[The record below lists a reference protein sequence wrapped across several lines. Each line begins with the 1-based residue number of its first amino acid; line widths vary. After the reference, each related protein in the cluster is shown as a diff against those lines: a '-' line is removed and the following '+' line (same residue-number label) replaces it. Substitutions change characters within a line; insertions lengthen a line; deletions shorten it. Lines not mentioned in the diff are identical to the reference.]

1 MASKWSDQTRI
12 FVISVL
18 LVLSVTLLV
27 IIRELIRPLVIAA
40 LLAFLLYPL
49 ATFIRR
55 KTPLSQ
61 KAAGNVVFLFFL
73 ALIGSTSGALTPALL
88 GELDSLGEQLIAIID
103 GLNEFFAHT
112 TILGYKLF
120 SGIPA
125 EIEQS
130 VLEILTPNVIYES
143 ISAITENLVWV
154 GVILIV
160 VYYLMVDW
168 PMARNA
174 AFNILPDNLKRDG
187 YEMFK
192 RIREIWQLYLRGQIS
207 MMLILGVMEGLM
219 AMLVGLPAA
228 IILGLVAAVLG
239 LIPSVG
245 SSVFIFIA
253 GLVALFTSEPIFGL
267 PKFGYVVIVVAAFTS
282 VHLFENYWLRPK
294 VIGEGLKLHPAVIL
308 VSVLGAVM
316 LSGPLLALV
325 VVPLISSAGVVLHYV
340 VRMLSNVDPWEE
352 DVDLITLEEV
362 IEQDGVALESTVD
375 HQVEEINS

>member
-1 MASKWSDQTRI
+1 
-12 FVISVL
+12 VISVL
-18 LVLSVTLLV
+18 LILGVLLLV
-27 IIRELIRPLVIAA
+27 YVRELIRPLAIAG
-40 LLAFLLYPL
+40 LIAFILYPV

-55 KTPLSQ
+55 KTPLKQ
-61 KAAGNVVFLFFL
+61 KGAGILVFLLFL
-73 ALIGSTSGALTPALL
+73 AIIGTMSGVVTPALIG
-88 GELDSLGEQLIAIID
+88 DIDVLGEQLVNIID
-103 GLNEFFAHT
+103 GLNEFFEHT

-130 VLEILTPNVIYES
+130 VLEIFKPTVIYES

-168 PMARNA
+168 PKARQT
-174 AFNILPDNLKRDG
+174 AFNLLPDNLKRDG

-192 RIREIWQLYLRGQIS
+192 RIKDIWQTYLGGQIS
-207 MMLILGVMEGLM
+207 TMLILGVISGLM

-245 SSVFIFIA
+245 SSVFIFVA
-253 GLVALFTSEPIFGL
+253 GLVALFSRGTLFGL
-267 PKFGYVVIVVAAFTS
+267 PKFGHVIIVVLAFTS
-282 VHLFENYWLRPK
+282 IHLFENYWLRPK
-294 VIGEGLKLHPAVIL
+294 VIGQGLKLHPAVIL
-308 VSVLGAVM
+308 ISVLGAVM

-325 VVPLISSAGVVLHYV
+325 IVPVISSAGVVLNYTA
-340 VRMLSNVDPWEE
+340 RMLSNVDPWEE
-352 DVDLITLEEV
+352 NVDRPTLDEF
-362 IEQDGVALESTVD
+362 IELDDE
-375 HQVEEINS
+375 

>member
-1 MASKWSDQTRI
+1 MESNWSDQTRI

-18 LVLSVTLLV
+18 LILSALLLV
-27 IIRELIRPLVIAA
+27 FIHELIRPLVIAA
-40 LLAFLLYPL
+40 LLAFILYPI

-55 KTPLSQ
+55 KTPLNQ
-61 KAAGNVVFLFFL
+61 KAAGILVFLLFL
-73 ALIGSTSGALTPALL
+73 GLIGTASGVGTPALL
-88 GELDSLGEQLIAIID
+88 GDVESLAEQLVNIID
-103 GLNEFFAHT
+103 GLNEFFEHT
-112 TILGYKLF
+112 TILGYKIF

-125 EIEQS
+125 EFEQS
-130 VLEILTPNVIYES
+130 LLDVLTPNVIYES
-143 ISAITENLVWV
+143 ISAITENLIWV

-168 PMARNA
+168 PKARDTV
-174 AFNILPDNLKRDG
+174 FNLLPDTLKRDG

-192 RIREIWQLYLRGQIS
+192 RIREIWLLYLQGQIS
-207 MMLILGVMEGLM
+207 TMLILGVISGLV

-253 GLVALFTSEPIFGL
+253 GLVALFTNETIFGL
-267 PKFGYVVIVVAAFTS
+267 PKYGHVFIVVAAFTGI
-282 VHLFENYWLRPK
+282 HLFENYWLRPK
-294 VIGEGLKLHPAVIL
+294 VIGDGLKLHPAVIL

-325 VVPLISSAGVVLHYV
+325 IVPVISSAGVVLNYIG
-340 VRMLSNVDPWEE
+340 RMLSNIDPWEE
-352 DVDLITLEEV
+352 DADILTLEEV
-362 IEQDGVALESTVD
+362 MEQDEGE
-375 HQVEEINS
+375 